1 MGAGEKIAS
10 LWAEIGGDV
19 SKLQKALGIAKSE
32 LKGTKSGFSE
42 IIRETTGFNLSTLT
56 AAAGVGILT
65 KGFVD
70 AINKTVA
77 YNRQIREMSEFTGM
91 GVEDTS
97 RLVQVA
103 DDWAIEIGQVRV
115 ALQMMS
121 RQGVKPS
128 IETLANLADEFVALN
143 NPTKFAEK
151 HAKELGR
158 NWSAL
163 VPLLAKGGKALRDQA
178 AAVKDNLIA
187 TDAEIRATENY
198 RMSVDMP
205 NDSWQGFLMTIGQKA
220 MPWVTDFVNELNEL
234 SEAQNWQDVLTT
246 LEKYLYTIHE

>member
-1 MGAGEKIAS
+1 MGQKIAS
-10 LWAEIGGDV
+10 LYAEIGGDV

-103 DDWAIEIGQVRV
+103 DDWATAPRP
-115 ALQMMS
+115 LPS
-121 RQGVKPS
+121 RARPCRGRRARPG
-128 IETLANLADEFVALN
+128 TLRA
-143 NPTKFAEK
+143 P
-151 HAKELGR
+151 
-158 NWSAL
+158 
-163 VPLLAKGGKALRDQA
+163 VP
-178 AAVKDNLIA
+178 
-187 TDAEIRATENY
+187 
-198 RMSVDMP
+198 
-205 NDSWQGFLMTIGQKA
+205 
-220 MPWVTDFVNELNEL
+220 
-234 SEAQNWQDVLTT
+234 
-246 LEKYLYTIHE
+246 